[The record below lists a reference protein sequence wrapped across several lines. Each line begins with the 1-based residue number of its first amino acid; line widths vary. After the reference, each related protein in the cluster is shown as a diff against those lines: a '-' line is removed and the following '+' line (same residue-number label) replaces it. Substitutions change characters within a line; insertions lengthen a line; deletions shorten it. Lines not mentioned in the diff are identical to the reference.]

1 MRLAS
6 PSGTTVVHL
15 VLTGLIALG
24 ASACAAPN
32 SDPVGAYQ
40 TGGLAKHAAQ
50 LSPAPTRLVT
60 RPTPADPVQA
70 INETMEDRLDFM
82 IDAAR
87 YGISAYY

>member
-1 MRLAS
+1 MRFAS
-6 PSGTTVVHL
+6 SSGTTVVHV
-15 VLTGLIALG
+15 VLAGLIALG

-40 TGGLAKHAAQ
+40 AGGLAMQGAQ
-50 LSPAPTRLVT
+50 LPPAPTRPIT

-70 INETMEDRLDFM
+70 IDDTMEDRLDFM

-87 YGISAYY
+87 HGISAYY